1 MRIRAQRAFLAV
13 AAVAIL
19 VVLCKAPSIG
29 GLTISQRAQWTVYI
43 LVNVTGLAHA
53 TVPKASPADNAIAAR
68 FTLRAK
74 GSQPNVDSEALNG
87 MTRLVAQSQ
96 QAVRVEANVTPNPNA
111 TLLISNQTNITLN
124 GTAGTTI
131 TQSCAYTV
139 TSNASS
145 IASWTIKQGLASDF
159 VSGSWPGGDLGNNS
173 YLQAATPQPTATP
186 FFVYPTNWSIMATN
200 GHQQTYCVDLTLTI
214 PATVTTG
221 AYSTTA
227 VYTLWY

>member
-1 MRIRAQRAFLAV
+1 MSNSLRRPFFVLA
-13 AAVAIL
+13 AIAMLL
-19 VVLCKAPSIG
+19 VMSKAPSMG

-43 LVNVTGLAHA
+43 LVNVTGLA
-53 TVPKASPADNAIAAR
+53 KAPAPVRRSDDAIAAR

-87 MTRLVAQSQ
+87 MTNLVAQNQ
-96 QAVRVEANVTPNPNA
+96 QAVRVQADVTPNPNA
-111 TLLISNQTNITLN
+111 TLLVSNLTNVTLS

-139 TSNASS
+139 TSNA
-145 IASWTIKQGLASDF
+145 ATVTSWTIKQGLASDF
-159 VSGSWPGGDLGNNS
+159 VSGSWPGGDLANNS
-173 YLQAATPQPTATP
+173 YLQAGTPQPTATP